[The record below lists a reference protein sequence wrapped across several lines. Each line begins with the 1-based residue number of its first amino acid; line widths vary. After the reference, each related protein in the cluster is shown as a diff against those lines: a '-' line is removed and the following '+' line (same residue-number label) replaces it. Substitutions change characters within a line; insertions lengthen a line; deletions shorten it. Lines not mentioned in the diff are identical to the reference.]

1 MKRLVTLL
9 SIGLLLAA
17 CSGPTETVISEPIT
31 VRMTADF
38 PLFEGSNTA
47 IGEFEVDLDQ
57 LLNKQGFSAEKIKNV
72 KLASASLA
80 IIESDY
86 IDLMDQISLQ
96 LTTSNSG
103 MQKVGLLN
111 PVPLGK
117 ETIVLQMAAEQ
128 KGLAPMFKENKIVV
142 VADINLLEDL
152 EDDFV
157 FDLTMN
163 FEFEV
168 KP

>member
-1 MKRLVTLL
+1 
-9 SIGLLLAA
+9 
-17 CSGPTETVISEPIT
+17 
-31 VRMTADF
+31 
-38 PLFEGSNTA
+38 
-47 IGEFEVDLDQ
+47 
-57 LLNKQGFSAEKIKNV
+57 V